1 MQAEDD
7 DLTSAQN
14 GASRVKDDASST
26 AALKAAA
33 AESDGGKEMSRVLQ
47 LLQNL
52 SQLSTQLRNDAQ
64 EDDKIFR
71 EEGGK

>member
-7 DLTSAQN
+7 ELTSAQN
-14 GASRVKDDASST
+14 GASRIKDDVSS
-26 AALKAAA
+26 AAAPTAAA
-33 AESDGGKEMSRVLQ
+33 AGSDGGKEMSGVLQ

-52 SQLSTQLRNDAQ
+52 SQLSTQLQIDAQ

-71 EEGGK
+71 EGGAK